1 LDEPGSGRW
10 FLPYRKYLF
19 YPAGA
24 IEHSLGSRDTTA
36 VRLVPLR
43 HFLGSVWLFLVE
55 HMHSALGHCCA
66 MLKLRSGVLLFRGG
80 LTV

>member
-1 LDEPGSGRW
+1 M
-10 FLPYRKYLF
+10 
-19 YPAGA
+19 
-24 IEHSLGSRDTTA
+24 A

>member
-19 YPAGA
+19 CLACA
-24 IEHSLGSRDTTA
+24 FEHSLCSSDMTA

-43 HFLGSVWLFLVE
+43 HFLGSVRLFLVE
-55 HMHSALGHCCA
+55 HMHSAFGAL
-66 MLKLRSGVLLFRGG
+66 LRDLQAEISRVIGS
-80 LTV
+80 